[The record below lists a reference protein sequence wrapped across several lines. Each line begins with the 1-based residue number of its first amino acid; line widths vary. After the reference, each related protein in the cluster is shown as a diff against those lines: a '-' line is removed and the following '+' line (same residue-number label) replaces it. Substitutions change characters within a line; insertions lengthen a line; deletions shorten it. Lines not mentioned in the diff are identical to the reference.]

1 MLDRLKQFEKD
12 LTRDKL
18 YFVYLNIKFPM
29 ISRENV
35 KYEIFDGT
43 RFNLLVNLLKQY
55 KISLE
60 SIRHRI
66 T

>member
-43 RFNLLVNLLKQY
+43 RFNLLL
-55 KISLE
+55 S
-60 SIRHRI
+60 
-66 T
+66 